1 MVYVAHLKDAVPVL
15 GLTDDG
21 AHLSVAGVGL
31 TLSVGLPFWV
41 A

>member
-15 GLTDDG
+15 GLTDDE

-31 TLSVGLPFWV
+31 TLSVGLSFWV